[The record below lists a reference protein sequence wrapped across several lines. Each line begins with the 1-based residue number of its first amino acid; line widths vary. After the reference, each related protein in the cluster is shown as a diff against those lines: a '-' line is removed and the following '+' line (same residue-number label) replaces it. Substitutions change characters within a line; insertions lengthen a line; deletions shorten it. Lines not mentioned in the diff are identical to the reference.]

1 MQATFRVMSRIFVG
15 VSLVLVLIGF
25 DAAARTGQPNIV
37 ILFADDL
44 GYSDLGTFGHPTIRT
59 PNLDRMAF
67 EGIKLTSFYSAASLC
82 TPSRAALLTGR
93 YPIRSGLVT
102 VLFPGSEGGIP
113 DYEVTLAEA
122 LRAVGYA
129 TACIGKW
136 HLGHLP
142 QFLPTAHGFDYY
154 FGLPYSND
162 MDRSDRGHPPLP
174 LMRNTEIV
182 EVPADEDTLTLRY
195 TEEAL
200 GFIEQSVARGVPFFL
215 YLPYTMVHVPLS
227 VSDDFRDTS
236 LRGRYGDAVEEIDW
250 SVGRILD
257 GLRSLGI
264 SENTLVVFTS
274 DNGPWL
280 TRMLAGGTATP
291 LRGGK
296 GSTWEGGM
304 RVPCIAWW
312 PGTIPE
318 NAVSGLV
325 ATTMDLFS
333 TAIFLA
339 GADLPNDRIIDGM
352 NILPLLLGGEMEREA
367 PFFYYSN
374 GVSSHV
380 VAIRNGAWKLHVET
394 RDKWQG
400 FATSEFIVNEDPKL
414 FQIQNDP
421 FEKHDLASEHQEIV
435 RELSEQL
442 DYHSMGVIP
451 GEAQT

>member
-67 EGIKLTSFYSAASLC
+67 EGIKLTTFYSAAPLC

-93 YPIRSGLVT
+93 YPIRSGLVK
-102 VLFPGSEGGIP
+102 VLFPASEGGIP

-174 LMRNTEIV
+174 LMPNTELV

-296 GSTWEGGM
+296 GSTWEG
-304 RVPCIAWW
+304 
-312 PGTIPE
+312 
-318 NAVSGLV
+318 
-325 ATTMDLFS
+325 
-333 TAIFLA
+333 
-339 GADLPNDRIIDGM
+339 
-352 NILPLLLGGEMEREA
+352 
-367 PFFYYSN
+367 
-374 GVSSHV
+374 
-380 VAIRNGAWKLHVET
+380 
-394 RDKWQG
+394 
-400 FATSEFIVNEDPKL
+400 
-414 FQIQNDP
+414 
-421 FEKHDLASEHQEIV
+421 
-435 RELSEQL
+435 
-442 DYHSMGVIP
+442 
-451 GEAQT
+451 